1 MLPIATRTH
10 HPSAH
15 SDSPRTHAC
24 ASQETDSVFLGAPDE
39 LTLRTGRKSDVEI
52 MQQGWNDAVV
62 WNPWDSMPDS
72 YPHFVCVECAKVG
85 TPEKLA
91 PGESWTSTMTL
102 SAA

>member
-1 MLPIATRTH
+1 
-10 HPSAH
+10 
-15 SDSPRTHAC
+15 
-24 ASQETDSVFLGAPDE
+24 
-39 LTLRTGRKSDVEI
+39 